1 MPSRNGALVR
11 KLRVPSDDD
20 RYRLLH
26 RTRVRIAGPYLALML
41 PILALQIA
49 RFPQE
54 VDFSHPRI
62 YSGIVMLGLMSLAGI
77 YLSLGDWRKTMG

>member
-1 MPSRNGALVR
+1 MSAGGVMLAVAYENN
-11 KLRVPSDDD
+11 
-20 RYRLLH
+20 

-41 PILALQIA
+41 PILAIQIA

-62 YSGIVMLGLMSLAGI
+62 YIGGAMLLAMSLAGI
-77 YLSLGDWRKTMG
+77 YLSLGDWRKTMR